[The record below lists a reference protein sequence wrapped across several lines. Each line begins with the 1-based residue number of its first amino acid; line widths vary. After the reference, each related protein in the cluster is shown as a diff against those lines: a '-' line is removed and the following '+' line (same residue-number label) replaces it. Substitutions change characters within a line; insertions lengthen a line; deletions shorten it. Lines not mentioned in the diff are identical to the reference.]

1 MIVLLIVVAV
11 LVLLGLALSLRIVTQ
26 YEKGVLFRL
35 GRVKMV
41 KDPGLAMIVPVVD
54 VLRKV
59 SLRIITMPIQS
70 QGIITKDVDVSGA
83 TVAGR

>member
-11 LVLLGLALSLRIVTQ
+11 LVLLGLALSLQIVTQ

-41 KDPGLAMIVPVVD
+41 KDPSLAMIVPVID
-54 VLRKV
+54 VLGKCRCGLLRCRSSPRGSSPKMLM
-59 SLRIITMPIQS
+59 SL
-70 QGIITKDVDVSGA
+70 A
-83 TVAGR
+83 